1 MALGENHAK
10 LSFSGWRIPLVA
22 SPALL
27 IQENLDLLIAI
38 TFQRHEEAVHNVE
51 KGCQKQNRNIQKRR
65 LSRMLLSSSIFDVF
79 WTDFD
84 AKGTR
89 HVHEIIRKTQRF

>member
-1 MALGENHAK
+1 MVPRHGGIL
-10 LSFSGWRIPLVA
+10 LFA

-27 IQENLDLLIAI
+27 IQENLDLLMAI
-38 TFQRHEEAVHNVE
+38 KFKRHEEAVHNVGKRLPKTE
-51 KGCQKQNRNIQKRR
+51 PEQKKSR

-84 AKGTR
+84 AKGTKN
-89 HVHEIIRKTQRF
+89 VHEF